1 MSACSEE
8 ITIPKKALLIP
19 VKELSNA
26 KQRLAAHFSSED
38 RIALADALWQDFFEV
53 VRATRGIDRIVVV
66 SAESQVLERARNLG
80 WESLPEYQQKSE
92 SDSVDFASRWCQER
106 GVAALL
112 RMPVDLPLIEPVD
125 IESLFECLPKSPAAV
140 LVPSRDGDGTN
151 ALLRTPPALF
161 PAHFG
166 PGSFALH
173 VAEAQRCGAGVHVI
187 RNQRIEI
194 DVDELVDLQFL
205 SACELRPNA
214 TRDWLL
220 AHGFGSGEHSIGKDA
235 EIGGSIFL
243 E

>member
-1 MSACSEE
+1 M
-8 ITIPKKALLIP
+8 IPTKALLIP
-19 VKELSNA
+19 VKQLSNA
-26 KQRLAAHFSSED
+26 KQRLRAHFSSED

-53 VRATRGIDRIVVV
+53 VRATRGVDQIVVV
-66 SAESQVLERARNLG
+66 SAEPRVLKRAKKLG
-80 WESLPEYQQKSE
+80 WESLQEHQQKSE

-112 RMPVDLPLIEPVD
+112 RMPVDLPLVEPAD
-125 IESLFECLPKSPAAV
+125 IESLFESLPKSPAAV

-161 PAHFG
+161 SSHFG

-173 VAEAQRCGAGVHVI
+173 VAEAQRCSAGVHVI

-194 DVDELVDLQFL
+194 DVDGLEDLEFL
-205 SACELRPNA
+205 STCDLRPNA

-220 AHGFGSGEHSIGKDA
+220 THGFESGKYINGKDA
-235 EIGGSIFL
+235 GIRAASS
-243 E
+243 